1 MSDQELGRAVLRQV
15 PSLDSYLVSTLV
27 SAIVVLLV
35 YGQIAKRA
43 GFSRWW
49 SLTLL
54 VPGLAFVM
62 PIVFAMIRWPVE
74 RKRGKKS

>member
-15 PSLDSYLVSTLV
+15 PSLDSYLLSTLV

-54 VPGLAFVM
+54 VPGLAILM
-62 PIVFAMIRWPVE
+62 PIIFALVKWPVE
-74 RKRGKKS
+74 TKRGKKR

>member
-54 VPGLAFVM
+54 VPGLAVFM

-74 RKRGKKS
+74 KKRGKQS